1 MRRIGGSKK
10 DKKDEPIEYGP
21 LGPGHAPAKDP
32 MKGVRGVQAG
42 TLIMEAIT
50 VFLVLTV
57 ILRID
62 EGQYWTTLNQVY
74 VGVVGGAHVLLAFL
88 QRFSWGLWAA
98 VGLQVFVLLGGLI
111 VHASMGIV
119 GIIFVLVWW
128 YLLHLRSNLIER
140 MKRGLLTTQHM

>member
-1 MRRIGGSKK
+1 MRRHRAEK
-10 DKKDEPIEYGP
+10 PIEYGP

-57 ILRID
+57 ILRIHD
-62 EGQYWTTLNQVY
+62 GQYWTTGNQVY
-74 VGVVGGAHVLLAFL
+74 VVAVGAAHVVLAFL
-88 QRFSWGLWAA
+88 QRFSWGLPAA
-98 VGLQVFVLLGGLI
+98 IVLQVFVLAGGFF
-111 VHASMGIV
+111 VHSSMGVV
-119 GIIFVLVWW
+119 GVIFALVWW
-128 YLLHLRSNLIER
+128 YLLHLRRNLIER